1 VEICARVRVP
11 PNSGEHGII
20 GYMIT
25 REDFEQL
32 VAEALDALPEAFR
45 EELDNVEV
53 VVEEWPD
60 AATLRQAGLR
70 NPAGLLGFYH
80 GIPQTERTSYY
91 GMVLPDKITIY
102 RQPILRRC
110 RTAKEVRE
118 LTFSVVRHEL
128 AHHFGIS
135 DERLQDIGAY

>member
-1 VEICARVRVP
+1 V
-11 PNSGEHGII
+11 HGII
-20 GYMIT
+20 GRMIT
-25 REDFEQL
+25 RQDFERL

-45 EELDNVEV
+45 EALDNVEV

-60 AATLRQAGLR
+60 AMTLRQAGLR

-80 GIPQTERTSYY
+80 GIPQTERTSQY

-102 RQPILRRC
+102 RQPILRQSRS
-110 RTAKEVRE
+110 AKEVRE
-118 LTFSVVRHEL
+118 LASSVVRHEL